1 MDTVQCLRI
10 ILTSLVVEETL
21 IMAVA
26 TVEEVPG
33 EDLIMA
39 VETEQEVVKRSC
51 YPRWRGKPVYHG
63 NPEALGWALD
73 AIGRSVAFI
82 GAGAFLGT
90 ALLRLAKEAAGC
102 ETDPPPGSNK
112 IPDCDG
118 RVYGIRPS
126 SLLTTY
132 TIVVGLVSALLMPFM
147 GAIIDYTPHRLR
159 VGQWLSVVFCIL
171 LVPQIFI
178 NENTWFAVA
187 IIQIAVAFTG
197 WAQTMVTYAYLPELT
212 RSDVIL
218 NEYTQSFTILSF
230 GSMVLYLGGVVGV
243 STLAGFGDDDIATA
257 HLGVSVSFGVSSV
270 LLYLSWGKLLKKRP
284 AAREL
289 PVDRSLWTAG
299 FIQVYHTSIHIYKHF
314 PALKWFYVS
323 VAFVDAGIN
332 SLATIAITYL
342 TDKLGFSSQENG
354 IAILLMLIGSIPGA
368 IAAGR
373 TTKRYNPIFS
383 SIVAT
388 LILAL
393 NTIGAGIVLKE
404 PGQQMETYI
413 FACVWGLGSGWKWT
427 TDRLLAS
434 VLIPPGQDA
443 ELMGVF
449 LFAGQI
455 LTWLPPLVF
464 TVLNE
469 VGVSQRIGIG
479 TLAVYFLLGAIALVL
494 MGSYP
499 AAVAVAGRI
508 HSPLPAE
515 TANEGQSAKGKLNH
529 VETEEEGQS
538 DRIEVQ
544 PEDHDEGVTVED
556 SPPKSD
562 VGE

>member
-1 MDTVQCLRI
+1 MDVNAVQ
-10 ILTSLVVEETL
+10 
-21 IMAVA
+21 
-26 TVEEVPG
+26 EVPG
-33 EDLIMA
+33 EESA
-39 VETEQEVVKRSC
+39 AVKRC
-51 YPRWRGKPVYHG
+51 YPRWRGKQIYNG

-73 AIGRSVAFI
+73 SVGRAVAFI

-102 ETDPPPGSNK
+102 ETEAPPGSNK

-132 TIVVGLVSALLMPFM
+132 TIVVGLVSAALMPIM
-147 GAIIDYTPHRLR
+147 GAVIDYTPHRLK
-159 VGQWLSVVFCIL
+159 VGQWFSVIFCVL

-197 WAQTMVTYAYLPELT
+197 WAQTMVTYAYLPELST
-212 RSDVIL
+212 SDVIL
-218 NEYTQSFTILSF
+218 NQYTQSFTVLSF
-230 GSMVLYLGGVVGV
+230 GSMVLYLGGVIGV
-243 STLAGFGDDDIATA
+243 ASLAGFGDDDIATA
-257 HLGVSVSFGVSSV
+257 QLGISVAFVVSSV
-270 LLYLSWGKLLKKRP
+270 TLYLSWGRLLKERP

-289 PVDRSLWTAG
+289 PAGKSLWTAG
-299 FIQVYHTSIHIYKHF
+299 FIQVYHTSIYIYKHLA
-314 PALKWFYVS
+314 ALKWFYIS
-323 VAFVDAGIN
+323 VAFTDAGIS
-332 SLATIAITYL
+332 SLATIAITYM
-342 TDKLGFSSQENG
+342 TDTLGFSSQENG

-368 IAAGR
+368 LAAGQ
-373 TTKRYNPIFS
+373 TTAKFDPIRS

-388 LILAL
+388 LIMAF
-393 NTIGAGIVLKE
+393 NTIAAGFVLKE

-413 FACVWGLGSGWKWT
+413 FASIWGLGSGWKWT

-443 ELMGVF
+443 ELMGVY

-469 VGVSQRIGIG
+469 VGVNQRIGLG
-479 TLAVYFLLGAIALVL
+479 SLGVYFFIGAVALLL

-499 AAVAVAGRI
+499 AAVSVAGRMLTPI
-508 HSPLPAE
+508 Q
-515 TANEGQSAKGKLNH
+515 TDIEGEDQDQSAKAKLNL
-529 VETEEEGQS
+529 VETEETGYS
-538 DRIEVQ
+538 DRIELQ
-544 PEDHDEGVTVED
+544 PEDNDRGVTVED
-556 SPPKSD
+556 SPLKSG